1 MADAAD
7 DATVTRFSKC
17 QEEYS
22 IEDVDRLAFFY
33 IIFFL
38 TNNDLVEIA
47 WVLQK

>member
-7 DATVTRFSKC
+7 DAAVTQLSKC

-22 IEDVDRLAFFY
+22 IEDVDRLAFF
-33 IIFFL
+33 